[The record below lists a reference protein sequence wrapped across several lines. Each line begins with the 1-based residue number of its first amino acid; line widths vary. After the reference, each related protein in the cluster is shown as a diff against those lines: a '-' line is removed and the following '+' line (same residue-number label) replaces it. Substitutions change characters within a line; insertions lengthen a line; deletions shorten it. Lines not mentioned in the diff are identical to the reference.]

1 MKSTFSDK
9 LQFSKI
15 ALQKNGGP
23 LLIALVFMALGA
35 IVVYLGL
42 RYQVTFMVVF
52 GGLFGGI
59 PAIGMLFTMPSSFM
73 YYYEQAQ
80 TKKYGAYT
88 TATIIAKEVKD
99 VSYVTGKGNI
109 KTKVEEFQY
118 FLTYSFEHDGKPYEN
133 TFLVASKSCFDVLNI
148 GTSIPIQFLRTNAKQ
163 SSVRRR
169 KLANELQL
177 PFKDC
182 Q

>member
-1 MKSTFSDK
+1 MKLTFGDK

-23 LLIALVFMALGA
+23 LLIVMVFIVLGA
-35 IVVYLGL
+35 VVVYLGI

-52 GGLFGGI
+52 GSLFAGI
-59 PAIGMLFTMPSSFM
+59 PVLGMLFTMPSSLL

-80 TKKYGAYT
+80 TKKYGANT
-88 TATIIAKEVKD
+88 TATIIAKEAKD
-99 VSYVTGKGNI
+99 VSYVTGKGKN
-109 KTKVEEFQY
+109 KSKAEEFQY
-118 FLTYSFEHDGKPYEN
+118 FLTYSFEHHGKWYEN
-133 TFLVASKSCFDVLNI
+133 TFLVASKNCFDVLTI
-148 GTSIPIQFLRTNAKQ
+148 DSSIPIQFLRTNPKQ

-169 KLANELQL
+169 KLSNEIKL